1 MQTAILTG
9 ITAYISTSID
19 YLIILMVIFGS
30 VNRKERWLVYWGDLL
45 GTSVLVA
52 ASLVMAF
59 ILGFV
64 PQEWL
69 LGLLGI
75 IPVLMGLRLLISGES
90 DDDEVVESQMKKR
103 RNIIMNVAIIT
114 IATCGADNIGIYV
127 PIFAQSTVQT
137 LTVIL
142 ITFFF
147 MLSLFCYVGYLLI
160 KIPKVAEILER
171 YGMYITAIV
180 YIGLG
185 LYIMFES
192 GTVQHLVK
200 MLG

>member
-52 ASLVMAF
+52 ASLVLAF

-64 PQEWL
+64 PQEWV

-114 IATCGADNIGIYV
+114 IATCGTDNIGIYV

-137 LTVIL
+137 LAVIL

>member
-137 LTVIL
+137 LAIIL

>member
-30 VNRKERWLVYWGDLL
+30 VNRKERRLVYWGDLL

-114 IATCGADNIGIYV
+114 VATCGADNIGIYV

-137 LTVIL
+137 LAVIL

>member
-90 DDDEVVESQMKKR
+90 DDDDVVESQMKKR

-127 PIFAQSTVQT
+127 PIFAQSTAQT

-192 GTVQHLVK
+192 GTIQHIVK

>member
-127 PIFAQSTVQT
+127 PIFAQSTAQT
-137 LTVIL
+137 LTIIL

-171 YGMYITAIV
+171 YGMYITAVV

>member
-45 GTSVLVA
+45 GTGVLVA

-137 LTVIL
+137 LAVIL

>member
-52 ASLVMAF
+52 ASLVLAF

-64 PQEWL
+64 PQEWV

-127 PIFAQSTVQT
+127 PIFAQSTAQT

-171 YGMYITAIV
+171 YGMYITAVV

>member
-1 MQTAILTG
+1 
-9 ITAYISTSID
+9 
-19 YLIILMVIFGS
+19 MVIFGS

-137 LTVIL
+137 LAVIL

-192 GTVQHLVK
+192 GTIQHIVK

>member
-90 DDDEVVESQMKKR
+90 DDDDVVESQMKKR

-137 LTVIL
+137 LAVIL

-192 GTVQHLVK
+192 GTIQHIVK

>member
-30 VNRKERWLVYWGDLL
+30 VNGKERWLVYWGDLL

-137 LTVIL
+137 LAVIL

>member
-114 IATCGADNIGIYV
+114 IATCGTDNIGIYV

-137 LTVIL
+137 LAVIL

>member
-30 VNRKERWLVYWGDLL
+30 VNRKERRLVYWGDLL

-114 IATCGADNIGIYV
+114 IATCGTDNTGIYV

-137 LTVIL
+137 LAVIL

>member
-30 VNRKERWLVYWGDLL
+30 VNRKERRLVYWGDLL

-137 LTVIL
+137 LAVIL

>member
-1 MQTAILTG
+1 
-9 ITAYISTSID
+9 
-19 YLIILMVIFGS
+19 MVIFGS

-52 ASLVMAF
+52 ASLVLAF

-64 PQEWL
+64 PQEWV

-90 DDDEVVESQMKKR
+90 DDDEVVESQMKKQ

-127 PIFAQSTVQT
+127 PIFAQSTAQT

>member
-1 MQTAILTG
+1 MKTAILTG

-30 VNRKERWLVYWGDLL
+30 INRKERWLVFWGDLL

-52 ASLVMAF
+52 VSLIMAF

-75 IPVLMGLRLLISGES
+75 IPVFMGARLLISGES
-90 DDDEVVESQMKKR
+90 DDDEVVESQLKKR
-103 RNIIMNVAIIT
+103 RNIILNVAVIT

-127 PIFAQSTVQT
+127 PLFAQASAGS
-137 LTVIL
+137 LMIIL
-142 ITFFF
+142 ITFLV
-147 MLSLFCYVGYLLI
+147 MLSLFCYIGYLLI
-160 KIPKVAEILER
+160 KIPKVATVLEK
-171 YGMYITAIV
+171 YGLYITALV

-185 LYIMFES
+185 FYILLES
-192 GTVQHLVK
+192 GTFQHLIQ
-200 MLG
+200 LLA

>member
-30 VNRKERWLVYWGDLL
+30 VNRKERRLVYWGDLL

-90 DDDEVVESQMKKR
+90 DDDEAVESQMKKR

-114 IATCGADNIGIYV
+114 IATCGTDNIGIYV

-137 LTVIL
+137 LAVIL

>member
-1 MQTAILTG
+1 LQTAILTG

-30 VNRKERWLVYWGDLL
+30 VNRKERRLVYWGDLL

-64 PQEWL
+64 PQEWV

-127 PIFAQSTVQT
+127 PIFAQSTAQT

-192 GTVQHLVK
+192 GTIQHIVK

>member
-52 ASLVMAF
+52 ASLVLAF

-64 PQEWL
+64 PQEWV

-127 PIFAQSTVQT
+127 PIFAQSTAQT

>member
-1 MQTAILTG
+1 LQTAILTG

-114 IATCGADNIGIYV
+114 IATCGTDNIGIYV

-137 LTVIL
+137 LAVIL

>member
-90 DDDEVVESQMKKR
+90 DDDEVVESQMKKW

-137 LTVIL
+137 LAVIL

>member
-30 VNRKERWLVYWGDLL
+30 VNRKERRLVYWGDLL

-137 LTVIL
+137 LAIIL

>member
-64 PQEWL
+64 PQEWV

-75 IPVLMGLRLLISGES
+75 IPVLMGLRLLINGES
-90 DDDEVVESQMKKR
+90 DDDEVVENQMKKR

-137 LTVIL
+137 LTLIL

-171 YGMYITAIV
+171 YGMYITAVV

>member
-127 PIFAQSTVQT
+127 PIFAQSTAQT

-171 YGMYITAIV
+171 YGMYITAVV

>member
-90 DDDEVVESQMKKR
+90 DDDDVVESQMKKR

-137 LTVIL
+137 LAVIL

>member
-1 MQTAILTG
+1 LQTAILTG

-127 PIFAQSTVQT
+127 PIFAQSTAQT

>member
-52 ASLVMAF
+52 ASLVLAF

-64 PQEWL
+64 PQEWV

-90 DDDEVVESQMKKR
+90 DDDEVVESQMKKQ

-127 PIFAQSTVQT
+127 PIFAQSTAQT

>member
-1 MQTAILTG
+1 LQTAILTG

-137 LTVIL
+137 LAVIL

>member
-137 LTVIL
+137 LAVIL

>member
-1 MQTAILTG
+1 LQTAILTG

-30 VNRKERWLVYWGDLL
+30 VNRKERRLVYWGDLL

-52 ASLVMAF
+52 ASLVLAF

-64 PQEWL
+64 PQEWV

-127 PIFAQSTVQT
+127 PIFAQSTAQT

>member
-90 DDDEVVESQMKKR
+90 DDDEVVERQMKKR

-137 LTVIL
+137 LSVIL

>member
-64 PQEWL
+64 PQEWV

-75 IPVLMGLRLLISGES
+75 IPVLMGLRLLINGES
-90 DDDEVVESQMKKR
+90 DDDEVVENQMKKQ

-171 YGMYITAIV
+171 YGMYITAVV

>member
-1 MQTAILTG
+1 
-9 ITAYISTSID
+9 
-19 YLIILMVIFGS
+19 MVIFGS

-114 IATCGADNIGIYV
+114 IATCG
-127 PIFAQSTVQT
+127 
-137 LTVIL
+137 
-142 ITFFF
+142 
-147 MLSLFCYVGYLLI
+147 
-160 KIPKVAEILER
+160 
-171 YGMYITAIV
+171 
-180 YIGLG
+180 
-185 LYIMFES
+185 
-192 GTVQHLVK
+192 TVQHLVK

>member
-52 ASLVMAF
+52 VSLVLAF

-137 LTVIL
+137 LAVIL

>member
-30 VNRKERWLVYWGDLL
+30 VNRKERWLIYWGDLL

-137 LTVIL
+137 LAVIL

>member
-137 LTVIL
+137 LAVIL

-192 GTVQHLVK
+192 GTIQHIVK

>member
-30 VNRKERWLVYWGDLL
+30 VNRKERRLVYWGDLL

-114 IATCGADNIGIYV
+114 IATCGTDNIGIYV

-137 LTVIL
+137 LAVIL